1 MNKKLFNLFLILLL
15 STFVVFNGCK
25 KDEESNPVVPT
36 INESELLAKHFED
49 NNLYIHGASF
59 VITAEAVRTNILTNP
74 TKQLI
79 IDIRSTADFNAKRL
93 KGAVNQT
100 VAGLPAY
107 FKTITTANYDKIVI
121 VCYSGQTSAFATSL
135 MRAMGYGDKV
145 VSMKW
150 GMSAIDS
157 SFAQTYWLNTI
168 ANGSSRVS
176 EFVTTPSPAKNAKG
190 NLPTLSTGKKTAA
203 EILEARV
210 NAVATEGF
218 GAANVS
224 QATVYANLA
233 NYYICAY
240 WPTALYLDPGHIN
253 GSIQYDPTATVKVFA
268 NSVDLTTLP
277 TNKTVLVYCYTG
289 QTSAYVAAY
298 LRLLGY
304 DAKSIG
310 YGANSMI
317 YNTMVTKNVA
327 NTFLPATEI
336 KGYTDIFE

>member
-25 KDEESNPVVPT
+25 KDEESNPVVPA

-59 VITAEAVRTNILTNP
+59 VISAEAVRTNILTNVP
-74 TKQLI
+74 QLI
-79 IDIRSTADFNAKRL
+79 IDIRSAADFTAKHL

-107 FKTITTANYDKIVI
+107 FKTITLANYNKIVI

-150 GMSAIDS
+150 GMSSIDS
-157 SFAQTYWLNTI
+157 TFAQSYWLNTI

-190 NLPTLSTGKKTAA
+190 SLPTLSTGKTTAA

-218 GAANVS
+218 GAANIS
-224 QATVYANLA
+224 QTAVYANLA

-240 WPTALYLDPGHIN
+240 WTNALYTDPGHIN
-253 GSIQYDPTATVKVFA
+253 GSIQYDPTASVKVFA

-277 TNKTVLVYCYTG
+277 TNKTVLLYCFTG

-310 YGANSMI
+310 YGANGMI
-317 YNTMVTKNVA
+317 YNTMVAKNVA
-327 NTFLPATEI
+327 NTFIPATEI
-336 KGYTDIFE
+336 KGYTDVFE